1 MQTIDIDALAKELP
15 RLRAE
20 WQDTRRGGGVAVA
33 VTDTFLTADARDD
46 VFDSVPEITWPEWD
60 NVGDT
65 LQAAKWS
72 CERIERF
79 PPPIATLLHEL
90 NSAPMLRLLEDF
102 TGIAGLLPD
111 PHLWGGG
118 LHVTRPGG
126 YLWPHTDF
134 PSDQRLGLKRVL
146 NLLCYV
152 HRHWTPESGGHF
164 QLWRDGVVARSIV
177 PLPGRCVVFRT
188 DATSVHGVS
197 RVEGGDDRRSV
208 AVFYYTLPYS
218 ANHPAD
224 TTTGWR
230 LQTVPSGA
238 SVPTVRRT
246 VANGFMRLSAT
257 LRAASIA
264 MNERAE
270 HIMNARTPPSRTG
283 S

>member
-1 MQTIDIDALAKELP
+1 MQIIDIDALRRELP

-20 WQDTRRGGGVAVA
+20 WQNARHETGASVAVM
-33 VTDTFLTADARDD
+33 DMFLTADARDD
-46 VFDSVPEITWPEWD
+46 MFDSVPAITWPEWE

-90 NSAPMLRLLEDF
+90 NSGPMLRLLEEL
-102 TGIAGLLPD
+102 TGIHGLLAD

-152 HRHWTPESGGHF
+152 HRDWTPEMGGHF
-164 QLWRDGVVARSIV
+164 QLWRDGAIARSIV

-188 DATSVHGVS
+188 EATSVHGVS
-197 RVEGGDDRRSV
+197 RVEGGRDRRSV
-208 AVFYYTLPYS
+208 AVFYYTLPDAAS
-218 ANHPAD
+218 HPAD
-224 TTTGWR
+224 TTTGWQ
-230 LQTVPSGA
+230 LQTVPTGV
-238 SVPTVRRT
+238 SVPTVRRN
-246 VANGFMRLSAT
+246 VANGFMRLSAI
-257 LRAASIA
+257 LKAASVA

-270 HIMNARTPPSRTG
+270 RTMNAGTPPPRTVP
-283 S
+283 